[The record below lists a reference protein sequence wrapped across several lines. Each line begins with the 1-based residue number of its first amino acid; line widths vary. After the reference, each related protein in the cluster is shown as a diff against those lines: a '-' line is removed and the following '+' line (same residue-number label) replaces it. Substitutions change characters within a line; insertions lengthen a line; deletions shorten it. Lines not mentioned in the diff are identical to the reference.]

1 MPRGLRLLGAV
12 DLLGVAA
19 GRGSEQM
26 RTACAARFDAREGVS
41 VVASPHTLLPQKIC
55 GYFSCFSFN
64 AVYLF
69 CDGGVV
75 VKAIASELCDTA
87 FDSRRRVFK

>member
-41 VVASPHTLLPQKIC
+41 VVASPHTLLPQKTMR
-55 GYFSCFSFN
+55 
-64 AVYLF
+64 VYYLLLLSLIIF
-69 CDGGVV
+69 CDQCSSG
-75 VKAIASELCDTA
+75 KAMTSLLRGTA
-87 FDSRRRVFK
+87 FDSRCRVFK